1 MRSLL
6 PPSLPGVYVSELKNK
21 FYTNLKTLK
30 KVLYGELIRKKYFL
44 TNPEN
49 VRNSYGVIGFL
60 IIIFGGFAAVFLV
73 PSSPGKGIFAFI
85 LTGLPVLAFAR
96 FMPAKTKTGAGAY
109 MDILGFQEFMN
120 RAEKDR
126 IERMGDTNLF
136 SKFLPYAIALD
147 VADNWAKAFEGIYQ
161 NPPDWYVSPMGHRT
175 FSAYTFSHS
184 LNSVTSSLSSAMFS
198 APRGSGTGGGGG
210 GGGGGGSSGG
220 GFGGGGGGS
229 W

>member
-1 MRSLL
+1 
-6 PPSLPGVYVSELKNK
+6 
-21 FYTNLKTLK
+21 
-30 KVLYGELIRKKYFL
+30 
-44 TNPEN
+44 
-49 VRNSYGVIGFL
+49 
-60 IIIFGGFAAVFLV
+60 
-73 PSSPGKGIFAFI
+73 
-85 LTGLPVLAFAR
+85 
-96 FMPAKTKTGAGAY
+96 
-109 MDILGFQEFMN
+109 MN

-126 IERMGDTNLF
+126 LERMGDTNLF

-161 NPPDWYVSPMGHRT
+161 NPPNWYASPMGHRT

-198 APRGSGTGGGGG
+198 TPRGSGAGGGSGG
-210 GGGGGGSSGG
+210 SGGGGGGSSGG